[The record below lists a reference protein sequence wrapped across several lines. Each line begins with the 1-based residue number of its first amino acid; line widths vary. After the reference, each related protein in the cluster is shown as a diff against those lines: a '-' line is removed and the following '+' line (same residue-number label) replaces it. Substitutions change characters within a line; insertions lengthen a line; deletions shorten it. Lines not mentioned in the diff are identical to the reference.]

1 MGKGKVVMYKQAFFL
16 LALVTFARSL
26 PVKVAQ
32 GTTAAA
38 DDAAGT
44 TAAPDAAG
52 PGDEAPGKTKEG
64 EDTPKDG
71 AEGAGADGGE
81 GADAEK
87 GDGALSGP
95 TEDKIDQAI
104 TIMNQLN
111 DLFEQIVN
119 ALNDNA
125 GDAGGGEG
133 EDGAAPEGEDAAGE
147 APEGEDA
154 EGGDPPAE
162 GGDPPAEGGSQK
174 TTAAPDAAP
183 K

>member
-1 MGKGKVVMYKQAFFL
+1 MGVEKSASKGKVVMYKQAFFL

-44 TAAPDAAG
+44 TAAPDDAAAG
-52 PGDEAPGKTKEG
+52 PDDAAAGTKEG
-64 EDTPKDG
+64 ADTPKDG
-71 AEGAGADGGE
+71 AEAGAEEGEGAEAGEGGEKGE

-133 EDGAAPEGEDAAGE
+133 DGAAPEGE
-147 APEGEDA
+147 
-154 EGGDPPAE
+154 
-162 GGDPPAEGGSQK
+162 
-174 TTAAPDAAP
+174 
-183 K
+183 

>member
-1 MGKGKVVMYKQAFFL
+1 MGMYKQAFFL

-32 GTTAAA
+32 GTTAAP

-64 EDTPKDG
+64 E
-71 AEGAGADGGE
+71 
-81 GADAEK
+81 DAEK

-162 GGDPPAEGGSQK
+162 GGSQK
-174 TTAAPDAAP
+174 TTAPDAAP
-183 K
+183 KAKAVKEEPDSEAV